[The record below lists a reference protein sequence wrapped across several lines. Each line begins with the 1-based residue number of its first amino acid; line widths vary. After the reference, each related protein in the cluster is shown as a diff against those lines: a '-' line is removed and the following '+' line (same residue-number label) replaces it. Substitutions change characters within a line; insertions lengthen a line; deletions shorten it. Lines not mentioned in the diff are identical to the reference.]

1 MKSRGHGQ
9 PLAGEPALS
18 DELLGGLD
26 GIQGA
31 GDHHLP
37 GRVVIGHHQVAP
49 LELIE
54 QRLNLL
60 HGGRDGD
67 HPARQLA
74 GRGHQRSSL
83 SGHPQEILRGQQP
96 GRVKR
101 RHFAEAVAGHRL
113 GLDPQGVQHCQLR
126 HARCA
131 DGRLSPLGGTQ
142 QRIVS
147 LTLLFVKARD
157 GEDHLVQSP
166 PMVQRHVR
174 CLVPGSACRIKGHRQ
189 LGAHAHVLAP
199 LPGEDEGHAP
209 LPLRSHA
216 MDAAIGERKGAPGLP
231 GDDLCHAQELL
242 MQVFRGRCDHRQPR
256 LSPRGM
262 AVRALPGDPPE
273 HLRPLAAGRQGRG
286 LLGQGCPIG
295 CTQGDQLHGQG
306 AEPRGPRRRAL
317 IFLQR
322 DMKIGSPEAK
332 RADTCPPRVIAR
344 SDPWPGVGV
353 EIESGILQRQLGV
366 GLLHLD
372 GGRQDLVVQG
382 HDGLEE
388 PCSARRRLGVA
399 DLRFDRSE
407 SAPLGA
413 GFILHRKDLAQTFKL
428 RRVAGLGPGPVGLNQ
443 LHGLRLVA
451 SVVVSPPQGLGLPL
465 RHRRIDALGV
475 AVRAGAHPGDHRV
488 DPISI
493 LLGALQPFEGH
504 HPEPFS
510 QHGAVGLIRE
520 GPAIASQAQGRGLA
534 EA

>member
-9 PLAGEPALS
+9 PPAGEPALS

-49 LELIE
+49 LERIE
-54 QRLNLL
+54 QRLNVLD
-60 HGGRDGD
+60 GGRDGD
-67 HPARQLA
+67 HPAGQLA
-74 GRGHQRSSL
+74 GRGHQRSSF
-83 SGHPQEILRGQQP
+83 SGHPQVILCGQRP

-199 LPGEDEGHAP
+199 LPGEDEGQP
-209 LPLRSHA
+209 TLPLWSHA
-216 MDAAIGERKGAPGLP
+216 IDAAIGVHKGAQGLP
-231 GDDLCHAQELL
+231 GDDLCQPQELL
-242 MQVFRGRCDHRQPR
+242 TQVFCRRCDHRQPR
-256 LSPRGM
+256 ISPRVM

-273 HLRPLAAGRQGRG
+273 HLRPLAAGHQGRG
-286 LLGQGCPIG
+286 LLGQGCPTG
-295 CTQGDQLHGQG
+295 CTQGDQLHGQR
-306 AEPRGPRRRAL
+306 AETRGPCCRAL

-344 SDPWPGVGV
+344 SDPWPGKEI
-353 EIESGILQRQLGV
+353 EIESRILECQLGV
-366 GLLHLD
+366 RLLHLD

-382 HDGLEE
+382 HNDLEE
-388 PCSARRRLGVA
+388 SCSARRRLGMA
-399 DLRFDRSE
+399 NLRFDRSE
-407 SAPLGA
+407 STPLGA
-413 GFILHRKDLAQTFKL
+413 GFILHREDLAQTSKL
-428 RRVAGLGPGPVGLNQ
+428 RCVAGLRPGPVGLYQ

-451 SVVVSPPQGLGLPL
+451 SVVISPPQGLGLPL
-465 RHRRIDALGV
+465 RHRCIDALGV
-475 AVRAGAHPGDHRV
+475 AVRAGAHAGDHRIY
-488 DPISI
+488 PISI
-493 LLGALQPFEGH
+493 LLGAFQSFEGH
-504 HPEPFS
+504 HPQPFS
-510 QHGAVGLIRE
+510 QHGAVGLVRE
-520 GPAIASQAQGRGLA
+520 GAAIASQAQGRSLA